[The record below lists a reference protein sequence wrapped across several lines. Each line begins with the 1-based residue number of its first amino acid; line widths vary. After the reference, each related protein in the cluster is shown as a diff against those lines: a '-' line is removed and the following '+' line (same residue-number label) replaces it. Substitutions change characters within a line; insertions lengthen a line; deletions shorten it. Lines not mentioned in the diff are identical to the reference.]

1 MSKQNP
7 TERLHTLIEQLAAHL
22 YEKKQVLSLA
32 LLAALAGESI
42 FLLGP
47 PGVAKSMIARRLKLA
62 FVGAHSFEYLMSRF
76 STPDELFGPV
86 SITRLKENDTYER
99 IIDGY
104 LPTADV
110 VFLDEIWK
118 AGPAIQNTLLTLL
131 NEKIYRNG
139 KTEVKVPL
147 KGFIAA
153 SNELPAVGQ
162 GLEALWDRFL
172 IRTLVTGIEDMGFFD
187 QMISCTEEEE
197 PLLPKSLPVTAKEY
211 EQWGKEAQKVGIHY
225 SIFEVIHHL
234 RESLEDY
241 NQRLENDGGGL
252 PAIYVSDRRWK
263 KWVKI
268 LRMSAYLNGS
278 DTIHLSDCF
287 LLQYGLWSEVDQMD
301 WVNEAVLKAILKGTE
316 QYLLNVKGVEDDLK
330 ELREK
335 LSTHCHL
342 HESADPGLMLVDTY
356 YYQIEGARMRERL
369 LIFASDYQQLDQ
381 EGTLFYLHKDKYKA
395 NSCILK
401 KYDPILHAKV
411 PKNQLYVVKR
421 GQRSVWISQYEYKLR
436 CYDNCP
442 PLVEEPESADDLKV
456 LFQQV
461 AGAIGRAQTDWKALL
476 QGETDYLDQ
485 HLFLSNSQKHRLHSA
500 LDEQQNTL
508 NRYQIELDELA
519 DAYRKERQEY
529 PFERP

>member
-1 MSKQNP
+1 MSQMNP
-7 TERLHTLIEQLAAHL
+7 TERLQTLLEQLATNL
-22 YEKKQVLSLA
+22 YEKEQVLSLA
-32 LLAALAGESI
+32 LLAALSGESI

-62 FVGAHSFEYLMSRF
+62 FAGAQSFEYLMSRF

-86 SITRLKENDTYER
+86 SITRLKDTDTYER
-99 IIDGY
+99 ITEGY

-118 AGPAIQNTLLTLL
+118 AGPAIQNTLLTIL

-139 KTEVKVPL
+139 KNEIHVPL

-172 IRTLVTGIEDMGFFD
+172 IRTLVTGIEDMGSFD
-187 QMISCTEEEE
+187 QMIACTDDED
-197 PLLPKSLPVTAKEY
+197 LKLPKTLPITVKEY
-211 EQWGKEAQKVGIHY
+211 AQWGKEAQKVTIHY
-225 SIFEVIHHL
+225 SIFEVIHQL

-252 PAIYVSDRRWK
+252 PSLYVSDRRWK

-268 LRMSAYLNGS
+268 LRMSAFLNGA
-278 DTIHLSDCF
+278 DTIHLSDC
-287 LLQYGLWSEVDQMD
+287 LLLSYGLWSEVDQMD

-316 QYLLNVKGVEDDLK
+316 QYLLNIKGVEDDLK

-335 LSTHCHL
+335 LSTHCQL
-342 HESADPGLMLVDTY
+342 NEFSDPGLMLVDTY

-369 LIFASDYQQLDQ
+369 LLFASDYQQLDK

-411 PKNQLYVVKR
+411 PQTQLYVVKR
-421 GQRSVWISQYEYKLR
+421 GQRSVWINQHEYRLR
-436 CYDNCP
+436 CYENCP
-442 PLVEEPESADDLKV
+442 PPVETQESAADLKA
-456 LFQQV
+456 LFQQLADQV
-461 AGAIGRAQTDWKALL
+461 SRAQTDWKGLL
-476 QGETDYLDQ
+476 QGETEYLEH
-485 HLFLSNSQKHRLHSA
+485 HLFLSDPQKYRLRRA
-500 LDEQQNTL
+500 LEEQQNTI